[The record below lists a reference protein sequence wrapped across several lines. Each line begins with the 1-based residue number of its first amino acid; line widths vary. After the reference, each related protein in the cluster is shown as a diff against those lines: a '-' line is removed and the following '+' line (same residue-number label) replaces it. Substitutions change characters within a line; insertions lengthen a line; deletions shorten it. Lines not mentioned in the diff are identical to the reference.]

1 MRTEKFRKLAG
12 ICLMAACMAAGSG
25 LAWANESTQEPY
37 SDRDLVV
44 ATQIAY
50 YDFTQEQ
57 LEQSGGSATVAELLG
72 KTNTRRNLESKWN
85 NAEKTLEKEMY
96 RSGIELYDEITASGS
111 RYASWKV
118 LDIRDTNEE
127 NGFYGLLLDT
137 GSDCA
142 ILAFR
147 GSESTD
153 TNQLINDW
161 LNADFGLLMDHDTT
175 QQKVAAAYL
184 ADVDAKYG
192 YARYAITGHSLGGNL
207 AEHAAITAPDSIRAK
222 LVETVNF
229 DGSGFSQTYLERHK
243 EEIKKVQVP
252 VRLCRW
258 SLVGALLSHASC
270 TSDRVVQVNSAIQ
283 PLSNKE
289 SNYLRHS
296 TAFLV
301 YDKNQLVDGT
311 EDLTAAAM
319 RASSRRIDQE
329 VVKARNA
336 KKNQETKE

>member
-1 MRTEKFRKLAG
+1 MRTKKFRKLAG

-25 LAWANESTQEPY
+25 LAWANEGTQEPY

-111 RYASWKV
+111 RYASWRV

-161 LNADFGLLMDHDTT
+161 LNADFGLLMDHDT
-175 QQKVAAAYL
+175 
-184 ADVDAKYG
+184 
-192 YARYAITGHSLGGNL
+192 
-207 AEHAAITAPDSIRAK
+207 
-222 LVETVNF
+222 
-229 DGSGFSQTYLERHK
+229 
-243 EEIKKVQVP
+243 
-252 VRLCRW
+252 
-258 SLVGALLSHASC
+258 
-270 TSDRVVQVNSAIQ
+270 DRKSVV
-283 PLSNKE
+283 
-289 SNYLRHS
+289 
-296 TAFLV
+296 
-301 YDKNQLVDGT
+301 
-311 EDLTAAAM
+311 
-319 RASSRRIDQE
+319 
-329 VVKARNA
+329 
-336 KKNQETKE
+336 